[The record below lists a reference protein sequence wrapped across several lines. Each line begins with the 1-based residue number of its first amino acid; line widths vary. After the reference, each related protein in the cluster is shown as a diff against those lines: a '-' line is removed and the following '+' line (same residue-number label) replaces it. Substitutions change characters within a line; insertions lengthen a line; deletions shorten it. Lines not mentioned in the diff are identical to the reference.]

1 MEGVS
6 AEASSYAGLQKL
18 DKLIVLYD
26 SNDINLDGETK
37 IHLLKM
43 YVHVM
48 KLMVGTLN
56 LFKMEQILKLSTLL
70 LKVQKQVVNHL

>member
-26 SNDINLDGETK
+26 SNDINLDG
-37 IHLLKM
+37 
-43 YVHVM
+43 
-48 KLMVGTLN
+48 
-56 LFKMEQILKLSTLL
+56 
-70 LKVQKQVVNHL
+70 